1 MLVLKNYAVRCQFSE
16 SQKEAKPITLLL
28 KNSFLKTK
36 NYTHKIQ
43 DCGYLGVNMQ
53 KDVLRK
59 VIADVLILNLNNGLL
74 SFHCY
79 AFSQLIDA
87 KRMGDGGKK
96 I

>member
-43 DCGYLGVNMQ
+43 DCGYLGVNM
-53 KDVLRK
+53 
-59 VIADVLILNLNNGLL
+59 
-74 SFHCY
+74 
-79 AFSQLIDA
+79 
-87 KRMGDGGKK
+87 
-96 I
+96 